1 MSNGHAGLKL
11 HWRPASCL
19 FALFQGAL
27 SSSLVGPGAVGS
39 FQGGGG
45 GRRFAGYAQVTE
57 PPVGFFIGGSSIRG
71 LNGLYSREQHVP
83 GGFSHS
89 FTFSYRHDYTG
100 WRLCLVGAS
109 DSVRRSTGRQTEWVL
124 IDPDKA
130 DRLRHDGDQLIP
142 GSGRRWS
149 HVHRTKDTEPNLKA
163 GSAVAQAVEDD
174 DDELPWQVVGVGA
187 QEMLERLKR
196 YFNFYKH
203 EVQAAISGRNLPALP
218 LGGKGLETGP
228 PDGFSLPSAVQ
239 AAEASEAD
247 GTDACLEGPASLE
260 NVEAE
265 LPMADSPWASAVL
278 ELRRARCHRRQRKLE
293 ESEAIG
299 AALSL
304 FPRFAAAM
312 EEQGKLRIDQG
323 RYQQAIHSFE
333 TLLHIDRRTWPSLAD
348 WLVRVHTLKRRQE
361 SDVLAEKAEV
371 VAEGRTSQCLAWRQ
385 TGGCSPTGVLEPSA
399 DKPCTAAIVNG
410 NSGFCQCTPLGARG
424 ASGSAAE
431 STCDDHV
438 PFTCAQKCAERQ
450 QAESGQ
456 RPKLSE
462 EEARL
467 AAEVAKVAEATPCS
481 LLRGGHVPEWC
492 HSDHYR
498 VLGLRCDFAATE
510 ESEELKRAY
519 KRRSLQYHPD
529 KPGGS
534 ALAFQRVADAH
545 QVLLDPSKRRAFDEG
560 SDFPRKRQQDGSEG
574 ETHKEEVE
582 KKYFPDRFDF
592 QPFGDP
598 HSDRREAKARQDKLL
613 ERRRQEAL
621 ARGARAEL

>member
-1 MSNGHAGLKL
+1 MALACPAQFKPPKLRKPTAPTLAWKAWPLGLPGL
-11 HWRPASCL
+11 NASQFGCRVH
-19 FALFQGAL
+19 FGCEGKHPFSGWLFQREAQSCQFFFRVRVPVLTHTLAL
-27 SSSLVGPGAVGS
+27 
-39 FQGGGG
+39 QTRGGDV
-45 GRRFAGYAQVTE
+45 FW
-57 PPVGFFIGGSSIRG
+57 
-71 LNGLYSREQHVP
+71 N
-83 GGFSHS
+83 
-89 FTFSYRHDYTG
+89 TF
-100 WRLCLVGAS
+100 
-109 DSVRRSTGRQTEWVL
+109 
-124 IDPDKA
+124 
-130 DRLRHDGDQLIP
+130 
-142 GSGRRWS
+142 
-149 HVHRTKDTEPNLKA
+149 
-163 GSAVAQAVEDD
+163 
-174 DDELPWQVVGVGA
+174 LP
-187 QEMLERLKR
+187 
-196 YFNFYKH
+196 
-203 EVQAAISGRNLPALP
+203 
-218 LGGKGLETGP
+218 
-228 PDGFSLPSAVQ
+228 
-239 AAEASEAD
+239 
-247 GTDACLEGPASLE
+247 CEGPASLE

-293 ESEAIG
+293 ESEAAIG

-333 TLLHIDRRTWPSLAD
+333 TLLHIDRTWPSLAD

-371 VAEGRTSQCLAWRQ
+371 VAGRTSQCLAWRQ

-431 STCDDHV
+431 STCDHV